1 MNLEDEIASALSKE
15 IAKEIDFEVL
25 SSMLVNLGWHR
36 IKLDRFQNREHS
48 VDILE
53 WCALNTSYPY
63 EHFGSTF
70 VFENE
75 GDAVNFSLKWK

>member
-25 SSMLVNLGWHR
+25 SSMLVELGWHR
-36 IKLDRFQNREHS
+36 IKLDRFLSREHS
-48 VDILE
+48 VDVIE
-53 WCALNTSYPY
+53 WCALNINYPY
-63 EHFGSTF
+63 ERCGTTF

-75 GDAVNFSLKWK
+75 GDAVNFSLKWL